1 MSIAT
6 LKKKSRNSSR
16 GNAGISH
23 NVPFSLNSSRRLEGH
38 HQEPQIQTPFRGSA
52 PRGTGIPDDV
62 RVINKSQRV
71 NYDPIDAQR
80 PSIKSNQALISK
92 MMWSKPIVKLCG
104 SRNYDT
110 YYKTIQDKCDK
121 IEGTAVLSTCVSSK
135 NGILYKTS
143 CSENIGF
150 TKDLTLPSYDIY
162 QSTTLL
168 KNNCITSTNIH
179 LPVAGNGLP
188 CAKSC

>member
-6 LKKKSRNSSR
+6 LKKKSKHFSNT
-16 GNAGISH
+16 GAGISS
-23 NVPFSLNSSRRLEGH
+23 NGPFSLNSSRRLEGH
-38 HQEPQIQTPFRGSA
+38 HQEPQIQTPFRGNA

-71 NYDPIDAQR
+71 NYDPMDAQR
-80 PSIKSNQALISK
+80 PSIKSNQAHISK
-92 MMWSKPIVKLCG
+92 LMWPKPIVKLCG
-104 SRNYDT
+104 SSNYET
-110 YYKTIQDKCDK
+110 YYKTINDNCDTK
-121 IEGTAVLSTCVSSK
+121 EVRTVCTDG
-135 NGILYKTS
+135 
-143 CSENIGF
+143 IGF
-150 TKDLTLPSYDIY
+150 TKDLKLPSYDVN

-188 CAKSC
+188 AARSC

>member
-6 LKKKSRNSSR
+6 LKKKSKHFSNT
-16 GNAGISH
+16 GAGISR
-23 NVPFSLNSSRRLEGH
+23 NGPFSLNSSRRLEGH
-38 HQEPQIQTPFRGSA
+38 HQEPQIQTPFRGAA

-71 NYDPIDAQR
+71 NYDPMDAQR

-92 MMWSKPIVKLCG
+92 FMWSKPIVKLCG
-104 SRNYDT
+104 SNNYET
-110 YYKTIQDKCDK
+110 YYKTIQDNCVIDK
-121 IEGTAVLSTCVSSK
+121 KGVCSDST
-135 NGILYKTS
+135 GI
-143 CSENIGF
+143 
-150 TKDLTLPSYDIY
+150 TKDLKLPSYAVY
-162 QSTTLL
+162 QATTLL

-188 CAKSC
+188 AARSC